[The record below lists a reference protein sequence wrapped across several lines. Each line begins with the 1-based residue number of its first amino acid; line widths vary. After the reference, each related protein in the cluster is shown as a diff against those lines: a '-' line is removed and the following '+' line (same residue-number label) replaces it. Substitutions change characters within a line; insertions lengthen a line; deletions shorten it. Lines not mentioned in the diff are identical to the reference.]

1 MTAAAE
7 RGTTVV
13 SDRAVRR
20 IAGRAAQEVTSG
32 TARETE
38 GAASVRGGRA
48 DVGVKV
54 ALPFPAPLA
63 ETTRRLQ
70 AHVTDRTSELTG
82 LRVGTAHVHITKL
95 LPSRSEHPTAVP
107 EYDTSSAPRRWW
119 SPRGLPTALLALAA
133 AVACGALAYDLLM
146 VHLAH
151 RPAAP
156 WRAGTLH
163 WLERHGPDTPP
174 VTAAA
179 VALVALGIVMI
190 ALAVTPGRRA
200 LLTLKSPDARL
211 RAAMDRKAVALLVRD
226 AAGDVAGVDGVRVRV
241 HRRRVVVRAQLAFG
255 DRHIARRDIT
265 TAAHT
270 VLDACGLRRTPRLRV
285 KVRANATTPVRAGV
299 TDAP

>member
-20 IAGRAAQEVTSG
+20 IAGRAAQEVTPSAAG
-32 TARETE
+32 GAE
-38 GAASVRGGRA
+38 GAASVHGGRA
-48 DVGVKV
+48 DIGVKV
-54 ALPFPAPLA
+54 ALPFPARLTDA
-63 ETTRRLQ
+63 SRRLQ

-95 LPSRSEHPTAVP
+95 LPTPAEPPTAP
-107 EYDTSSAPRRWW
+107 DTHDTSRAPRRWW
-119 SPRGLPTALLALAA
+119 SPRRLPTAFLALAA
-133 AVACGALAYDLLM
+133 AVACGALAHDLLM

-156 WRAGTLH
+156 WRAETLH

-179 VALVALGIVMI
+179 AALVALGIVMI
-190 ALAVTPGRRA
+190 TLAVTPGRRA
-200 LLTLKSPDARL
+200 LLTLNSPDARL
-211 RAAMDRKAVALLVRD
+211 RAAVDRKAVALLVRD
-226 AAGDVAGVDGVRVRV
+226 AAGDVAGVDTVRVRV
-241 HRRRVVVRAQLAFG
+241 RRRRIVVRAQLTFG
-255 DRHIARRDIT
+255 DRQIAHRDIT

-270 VLDACGLRRTPRLRV
+270 ALDACSLRRTPRLRV
-285 KVRANATTPVRAGV
+285 KVRTNATAPVQAGV